1 VRTRR
6 PARWWWFLLLGC
18 GPQSSGSST
27 TTTTTSETTTSTG
40 TTTTTS
46 AEPVTTTLAPDL
58 PPVDPEAVCAD
69 WCAAVAA
76 CHGNPVAPSCV
87 GDCVAGFETFFGE
100 ACFAADVGRTACA
113 ALLPCDDLL
122 GDKTGCFDAKWDYAA
137 ACGLCWTDVGF
148 VDPDT
153 CFWQDTCPGL
163 DQIQRVECDEAT
175 CICTINGAF
184 VASCPSQGCA
194 EDGIPNGALACC
206 P

>member
-6 PARWWWFLLLGC
+6 PARWWWLLLLGC

-27 TTTTTSETTTSTG
+27 TTTTTTTETTSGG
-40 TTTTTS
+40 TTTTTT

-58 PPVDPEAVCAD
+58 PPGDPEAACAD
-69 WCAAVAA
+69 LCAAVAA
-76 CHGNPVAPSCV
+76 CVQQPVEASCV
-87 GDCVAGFETFFGE
+87 GDCVDRFDTSHGE
-100 ACFAADVGRTACA
+100 ACFAADVARTACA
-113 ALLPCDDLL
+113 AQLPCDDLL
-122 GDKTGCFDAKWDYAA
+122 GDRTGCDDAKWDYAA

-148 VDPDT
+148 VDADT

-163 DQIQRVECDEAT
+163 DQIERVECNDDA

-184 VASCPSQGCA
+184 VTSCPSQGCA
-194 EDGIPNGALACC
+194 EDGIPNDHTCC